1 MQRWKSNPIPCYVH
15 SPQKSYASSSSADYR
30 GAICQ
35 SLLSDRSILSNAPCR
50 LSDNR
55 AVLTVCHDSCLNRG
69 PIRRRFQVWLMSLYP
84 FYLFTNWKFLQWRLI
99 LAWQTLELE
108 KDLKGPIW
116 TPWIVLDRL
125 GSSWIVLVYLWSN
138 RWTMPPLPQFCLHE
152 LQNVPFPLRRAS
164 DLWLIGP
171 KDPPWSWS
179 FPKKIGI
186 NRDKWW

>member
-125 GSSWIVLVYLWSN
+125 GSSWSIFGPIVGQCHHCRSFAS
-138 RWTMPPLPQFCLHE
+138 MSSKMSHFPCGEPQTCGSLDRRIHHE
-152 LQNVPFPLRRAS
+152 VEAFQKR
-164 DLWLIGP
+164 
-171 KDPPWSWS
+171 
-179 FPKKIGI
+179 
-186 NRDKWW
+186 

>member
-55 AVLTVCHDSCLNRG
+55 AVLTVCHDSFLNRG

-108 KDLKGPIW
+108 KDLKGSIW

-125 GSSWIVLVYLWSN
+125 GLSLVQSFDKATIAAVL
-138 RWTMPPLPQFCLHE
+138 
-152 LQNVPFPLRRAS
+152 
-164 DLWLIGP
+164 
-171 KDPPWSWS
+171 PPWAPRCPISLAESLRLVAHWTEGS
-179 FPKKIGI
+179 TMKLKLSKKD
-186 NRDKWW
+186 RDK